1 MSGHSKWANIKSKK
15 GVKDKA
21 RGTLFSKLSR
31 VITLAVLE
39 GGGLTDPENNIKL
52 RLAVEKA
59 KEGNMP
65 KENIQ
70 RAIERGIG
78 PNKDQI
84 KEVIYE
90 GFGPGGAALILLT
103 TTDSPN
109 RTLTEIRNVMDRH
122 GGKLGIQGSVNYLFK
137 RCGLVIF
144 EKNKVKEDDVFGFA
158 DKIKAFDIEEDKEQ
172 FSVYFPFENLGH
184 IKEYLKGIEA
194 SPAEIDYKPLS
205 YIKISEKEQATR
217 IINLIEALEELD
229 DVHKVF
235 ANFDIPE
242 EFLK

>member
-39 GGGLTDPENNIKL
+39 GGGIVDPENNIKL

-70 RAIERGIG
+70 RAIERGVG

-90 GFGPGGAALILLT
+90 GFGPGGVALILLT
-103 TTDSPN
+103 TTNNPK
-109 RTLTEIRNVMDRH
+109 RTLTEIRNVMECY
-122 GGKLGIQGSVNYLFK
+122 GGKLGVQGSVNYLFK
-137 RCGLVIF
+137 RCGLVVF
-144 EKNKVKEDDVFGFA
+144 EKNKVKEDDVFGFG
-158 DKIKAFDIEEDKEQ
+158 DKIKAFDIEDDQ
-172 FSVYFPFENLGH
+172 QLFSVYFPFENLGH
-184 IKEYLKGIEA
+184 VNQYLGGIEA
-194 SPAEIDYKPLS
+194 RPAEIDYKPLN
-205 YIKISEKEQATR
+205 YITVNDKGQANR
-217 IINLIEALEELD
+217 VINLVVALEELD

>member
-1 MSGHSKWANIKSKK
+1 MSGHSKWANIKRKK
-15 GVKDKA
+15 GVNDKA

-39 GGGLTDPENNIKL
+39 GGGITDPNNNIKL

-70 RAIERGIG
+70 RAIERGVG

-90 GFGPGGAALILLT
+90 GFAPGGIALILLT
-103 TTDSPN
+103 TTDNLN

-122 GGKLGIQGSVNYLFK
+122 GGKLGVQGSVSYLFK
-137 RCGLVIF
+137 KCGLVIF
-144 EKNKVKEDDVFGFA
+144 EKNKVKEDVIFNFA
-158 DKIKAFDIEEDKEQ
+158 DKIKAFDIEEDQDQ

-184 IKEYLKGIEA
+184 IKEFLEGIEA
-194 SPAEIDYKPLS
+194 QPAEIDYKPLN
-205 YIKISEKEQATR
+205 YITINDKGQATR
-217 IINLIEALEELD
+217 IINLVEALEQLD